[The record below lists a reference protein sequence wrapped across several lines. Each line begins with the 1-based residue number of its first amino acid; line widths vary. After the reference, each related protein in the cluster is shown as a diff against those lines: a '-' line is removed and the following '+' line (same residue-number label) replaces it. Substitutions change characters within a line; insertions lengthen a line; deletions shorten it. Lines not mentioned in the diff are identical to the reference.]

1 VQGSGLLSPPLRCS
15 LYNATTGT
23 SPIAQTGQLFMPF
36 YIVYYVLYN
45 EVKVL
50 KKFWGQ
56 LPEDGDIKAPEHVGA
71 T

>member
-1 VQGSGLLSPPLRCS
+1 
-15 LYNATTGT
+15 
-23 SPIAQTGQLFMPF
+23 MPF